1 LNHKRNLTPAVMKI
15 FNKYKND
22 TSQTNI
28 ATNGHE
34 RYILEGETGIFTNTD
49 DFFFLFW
56 EAKNA

>member
-1 LNHKRNLTPAVMKI
+1 MKI

-49 DFFFLFW
+49 DFFFSLLGSKKMLKHLLLRF
-56 EAKNA
+56 

>member
-1 LNHKRNLTPAVMKI
+1 MKI

-49 DFFFLFW
+49 DFFFSFGKQ
-56 EAKNA
+56 KNA